1 MSIKTRALVFST
13 FFGSCIAIGL
23 LLVSLTTN
31 YWVRASP
38 KRYNTSE
45 SFGNVNYGLFFGN
58 RDLNVGYG
66 NRTDAVNVY
75 TFITTET
82 DIMNF
87 WLWLVTALGTG
98 FGLLSCAIAA
108 IASVIKAASASKKR
122 GTMVLLFVS
131 NISSA
136 SSQILAFVCW
146 VIQFYQY
153 LTHNV
158 LPKDDRTKMRW
169 YSHGTA
175 SFGFSFFMLVLAI
188 LVVLVNIVVLIY
200 AKRREH
206 REDHRFEP
214 PSEEKNQSAIMLY

>member
-1 MSIKTRALVFST
+1 MSLKTRALVFST

-31 YWVRASP
+31 YWVQASP
-38 KRYNTSE
+38 KRNNTSE
-45 SFGNVNYGLFFGN
+45 SFGYVNFGLFFGN

-66 NRTDAVNVY
+66 DRNQAVNVY
-75 TFITTET
+75 TFITSEE
-82 DIMNF
+82 DIMSF

-136 SSQILAFVCW
+136 SSQIIAFICW

-158 LPKDDRTKMRW
+158 LPKEKQKDKW
-169 YSHGTA
+169 YSKGTA
-175 SFGFSFFMLVLAI
+175 SFGFSFYMLVLAI
-188 LVVLVNIVVLIY
+188 LVVFMNVVILIY